1 MLGSVCSKGRKE
13 FLHVLYELF
22 SSPEKVFSILSGPW
36 VLITHDSWTA
46 GVGSPHCC
54 LYHLDLGCLVISGR
68 VDRHSDSSQRTR
80 TSWLTGFT
88 DVLCLFLFFFKSFF
102 CQVKQWF
109 LWTQNDFERR
119 LKTFL
124 PVEVCKDC
132 CSVLIKAFGGLTH
145 SPDDVQSM
153 SKACWRL
160 NYYSLQ
166 LRSQNLKQ
174 NSVTLSNSSCL
185 ISDYSNIFYVTQAF

>member
-1 MLGSVCSKGRKE
+1 MVTLVSRRWQTRPLRPDTRVQKEAKGSVKLCLKHRVEKS
-13 FLHVLYELF
+13 FDMILTSF
-22 SSPEKVFSILSGPW
+22 SVAPKKSSTTAGWSGPW

-54 LYHLDLGCLVISGR
+54 LYHQPDLGCLVISGR
-68 VDRHSDSSQRTR
+68 VDRHSDSSQPTG
-80 TSWLTGFT
+80 TSWLTVFA
-88 DVLCLFLFFFKSFF
+88 DVLWVFFFFYKSFF

-145 SPDDVQSM
+145 GPDDVQSM

-160 NYYSLQ
+160 NYYS
-166 LRSQNLKQ
+166 
-174 NSVTLSNSSCL
+174 
-185 ISDYSNIFYVTQAF
+185 F

>member
-1 MLGSVCSKGRKE
+1 MTPV
-13 FLHVLYELF
+13 
-22 SSPEKVFSILSGPW
+22 SSDPW

-54 LYHLDLGCLVISGR
+54 LYHQPDLGCLVISGR
-68 VDRHSDSSQRTR
+68 VDRHSDPSQPTG
-80 TSWLTGFT
+80 TSWLTVFT
-88 DVLCLFLFFFKSFF
+88 DALFFFFFKSFF
-102 CQVKQWF
+102 CQVEQWY
-109 LWTQNDFERR
+109 LWR

-166 LRSQNLKQ
+166 LHSQNLKQ

-185 ISDYSNIFYVTQAF
+185 ISNYSNIFYVTQAF